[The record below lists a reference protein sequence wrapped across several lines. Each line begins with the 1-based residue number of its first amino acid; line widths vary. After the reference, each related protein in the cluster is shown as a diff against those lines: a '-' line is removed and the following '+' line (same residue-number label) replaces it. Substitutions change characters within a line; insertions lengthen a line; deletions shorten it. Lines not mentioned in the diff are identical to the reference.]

1 MPEAERQCKYP
12 LPETRGRSSV
22 ALHSRT
28 NEVQE
33 PPARDCASQKY
44 PAARG
49 RNQPLTRATQRD
61 LGDTSQVGWRV
72 FPSLPAACPRKKSVS
87 GKSAAPSS
95 AAVVPCTWAS
105 YWPPLGAHRPRRF
118 PGSGHSPSPIPPPSP
133 SPGSH
138 ACRPGKARP
147 LPSSF
152 SFAHTLPWLL
162 FPVLPA
168 PSEHDPSIIS
178 ITKPDSA
185 PSHLCCTTTHKGECR
200 MHPAPYVGINVDVG

>member
-22 ALHSRT
+22 ALHSRA

-118 PGSGHSPSPIPPPSP
+118 PGSGHSPSSPLPAQAPTPGQGPFHPLFLSPIPFH
-133 SPGSH
+133 G
-138 ACRPGKARP
+138 
-147 LPSSF
+147 F
-152 SFAHTLPWLL
+152 SFLS
-162 FPVLPA
+162 FPHQR
-168 PSEHDPSIIS
+168 EHDPF
-178 ITKPDSA
+178 
-185 PSHLCCTTTHKGECR
+185 
-200 MHPAPYVGINVDVG
+200 YY